1 VFCPLE
7 KPLRLLVQAVKRF
20 PLLSVGLAYH
30 TLDYP
35 IEGLLLAVKLF
46 LLLTVEYVSYL
57 SDVFTSMKAYLVDMH
72 LETRILF
79 SLYWLSSGFEAD
91 SG

>member
-1 VFCPLE
+1 MSIFARRLE
-7 KPLRLLVQAVKRF
+7 ERKPL
-20 PLLSVGLAYH
+20 SVNL
-30 TLDYP
+30 
-35 IEGLLLAVKLF
+35 E
-46 LLLTVEYVSYL
+46 
-57 SDVFTSMKAYLVDMH
+57 LVDMH

>member
-1 VFCPLE
+1 
-7 KPLRLLVQAVKRF
+7 
-20 PLLSVGLAYH
+20 
-30 TLDYP
+30 
-35 IEGLLLAVKLF
+35 
-46 LLLTVEYVSYL
+46 
-57 SDVFTSMKAYLVDMH
+57 MKAYLVDMH

>member
-1 VFCPLE
+1 MSPGENV
-7 KPLRLLVQAVKRF
+7 A
-20 PLLSVGLAYH
+20 A
-30 TLDYP
+30 
-35 IEGLLLAVKLF
+35 I
-46 LLLTVEYVSYL
+46 LLTPCYRIRIVGSSV
-57 SDVFTSMKAYLVDMH
+57 LVDMH

>member
-1 VFCPLE
+1 MYQIVLDTNALVAAMRS
-7 KPLRLLVQAVKRF
+7 KQGASYRLLS
-20 PLLSVGLAYH
+20 LLVN
-30 TLDYP
+30 
-35 IEGLLLAVKLF
+35 
-46 LLLTVEYVSYL
+46 
-57 SDVFTSMKAYLVDMH
+57 MH